1 LPGRRS
7 AHIMADQTPQEERS
21 RMMDHSMQ
29 GRVCLV
35 TGATGGLGAA
45 TAMGLARL
53 GATVIV
59 VGRNASKGRDV
70 VAQIQQQTSNPTVQ
84 YMQAD
89 LSSQQAIRELA
100 REVSS
105 QHPKLHVLVNNAGAS
120 YGKRRESVD
129 GIEMTFALNHLG
141 YFLLTNLLLD
151 TLKASALARIINVSS
166 EVHRD
171 VTLDFEDLQASRG
184 FNGYQVYK
192 RSKLANLLFMYE
204 LARRLESTNVTV
216 NAVSPGLV
224 KTNLGLQDGGMPA
237 LMKRFINILMGVSP
251 EEGAKVIVHLATSPD
266 VQGISGE
273 YFVKGEAV
281 RSSEAS
287 LDLGAAARLWQ
298 ISAGLTGLTAD

>member
-1 LPGRRS
+1 
-7 AHIMADQTPQEERS
+7 MADQTPQEERS

-151 TLKASALARIINVSS
+151 TLRSSAPARIVNVSS
-166 EVHRD
+166 DVHRD
-171 VTLDFEDLQASRG
+171 VTLDFDDLQARQRFS
-184 FNGYQVYK
+184 GYTAYK
-192 RSKLANLLFMYE
+192 RSKLANLLFTYE
-204 LARRLESTNVTV
+204 LARRLEGSEVTV
-216 NAVSPGLV
+216 NAVAPGLA
-224 KTNLGLQDGGMPA
+224 KTALGLQDGGMSSLAKRVINA
-237 LMKRFINILMGVSP
+237 LMGKSAEEAAQMSINLASSP
-251 EEGAKVIVHLATSPD
+251 EVEGVTGK
-266 VQGISGE
+266 
-273 YFVKGEAV
+273 YFVKGQPV
-281 RSSEAS
+281 PSSEAS
-287 LDLGAAARLWQ
+287 YDEAASRRLWQ
-298 ISAGLTGLTAD
+298 ISAELTGLEPR